1 MMTLFFGLTLTALAE
16 DPAVALEQAYQREF
30 AFLQAERESLSARL
44 TEVEREGQARHREKE
59 AEVERLQGRL
69 VRLTLSVE
77 AAEAQLADSERATWS
92 VEEDKQRVTTLLS
105 QAQGLY
111 PALTLPDDLSL
122 AETEAEALRLTFA
135 TAAAGLVQAGQVR
148 VSPGAMFSPDGVQI
162 DGQLVRVGEIAA
174 FGVAGEHAGALAPAG
189 EGRLQLTPDP
199 AAEVARALA
208 SGAVPA
214 TLGLF
219 LFEGLDRPAAV
230 AKEKTW
236 EDFFAAGGAVG
247 WLIIA
252 LGGVNV
258 LLAVFRM
265 IVLSREAGVAEP
277 LADRLTP
284 MIQAGDLAGAKAI
297 LPNRAAGRALAT
309 VLEQLHAPREVLED
323 AAAEAMLRETPAV
336 ERLGAPIL
344 VIAAVGPLLGLLGT
358 VTGMITT
365 FDVITELGTGDP
377 KMLSG
382 GISEALVTTEL
393 GLLVAIPSVLIG
405 NLLNSRTEGV
415 LGELERA
422 CLKVVSVALAAQR
435 ARG

>member
-1 MMTLFFGLTLTALAE
+1 MTLLFALSAPVAAE
-16 DPAVALEQAYQREF
+16 DPAQALEQAYQREF

-44 TEVEREGQARHREKE
+44 TEVQREGEARHATKE

-69 VRLTLSVE
+69 VRLTLAAES
-77 AAEAQLADSERATWS
+77 AEAQLADSERASWS

-111 PALTLPDDLSL
+111 PTLTLPDDLS
-122 AETEAEALRLTFA
+122 APEVEAEALRLTFS
-135 TAAAGLVQAGQVR
+135 TAAAGLAQAGQVR
-148 VSPGAMFSPDGVQI
+148 VGPGAMFSPDGVQL
-162 DGQLVRVGEIAA
+162 DGQIVRVGEIAA

-189 EGRLQLTPDP
+189 EGRLRLTPDP

-252 LGGVNV
+252 LGAVNV
-258 LLAVFRM
+258 LLALYRGWVIR
-265 IVLSREAGVAEP
+265 REGGIAEA
-277 LADRLTP
+277 LAARLTP
-284 MIQAGDLAGAKAI
+284 LIEAGDLAAAKAL
-297 LPNRAAGRALAT
+297 LPAQAAGRALAT
-309 VLEQLHAPREVLED
+309 VLEQVDSSREVLED
-323 AAAEAMLRETPAV
+323 AASEAMLREAPGI

-344 VIAAVGPLLGLLGT
+344 IIAAVGPLLGLLGT

-405 NLLNSRTEGV
+405 NLLNARTEGV